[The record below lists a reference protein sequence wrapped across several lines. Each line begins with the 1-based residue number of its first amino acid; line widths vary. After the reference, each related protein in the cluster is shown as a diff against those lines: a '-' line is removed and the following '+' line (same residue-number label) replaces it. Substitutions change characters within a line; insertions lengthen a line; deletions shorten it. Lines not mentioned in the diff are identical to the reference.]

1 MKVRDAQDQFIQTWG
16 TLGTQWGINRTMAQ
30 IHALLLLSPKSLTTD
45 DIMERLSISRGNANM
60 NIRGL
65 IDWGIVKKDYKPG
78 ERKDFFFTDKDVH
91 KLARQ
96 VMKERRRR
104 EIEPVINILDELT
117 AVEVGESAEGKE
129 FKQVTTDLNSF
140 VKQADKLAEFLSKSD
155 KNWFLGTLMKLV
167 K

>member
-1 MKVRDAQDQFIQTWG
+1 MKVREAQDQFIQTWG

-30 IHALLLLSPKSLTTD
+30 IHALLLLSPQSLTTD

-78 ERKDFFFTDKDVH
+78 ERKEFFYTGKDVH

-104 EIEPVINILDELT
+104 EIEPVINILDELN
-117 AVEVGESAEGKE
+117 EVQVTDNEEGRE
-129 FKQVTTDLNSF
+129 FKLVTAELNSF
-140 VKQADKLAEFLSKSD
+140 VKQADKLAEYLSKSD
-155 KNWFLGTLMKLV
+155 KNWFLGTLMKLI